1 MEIILLL
8 IYSGIVWLVFFK
20 YKLLPWNIVSQVI
33 VVTLPV
39 LTLAIIILLLN
50 IVAPSSHDV
59 RVLNYVVQV
68 VPRVSG
74 RVTEVPVS
82 PNVPVKKGD
91 VLFRID
97 PTPFEA
103 QVRALESQKKLADRR
118 LEQMRTLAS
127 AGAGT
132 QFDLEEA
139 EAKSGSLE
147 AQLAEA
153 RWRLTETTVYAPTSG
168 RVVNLQLRPGSA
180 AAQFPLSPAMSFVE
194 DEQWVIALF
203 HQNELRCIEPGNEA
217 EIHVATH
224 PNRIIKCKVDS
235 VIWASGIGQLPISG
249 TIPQT
254 GSQPI
259 KEGRFAVRLKV
270 DDKDKDLFLAAGA
283 QGAGAIY
290 TNHGALL
297 HIIRKVMLRVS
308 TKWDLLIVKL
318 H

>member
-8 IYSGIVWLVFFK
+8 IYSSIVWLIFFK
-20 YKLLPWNIVSQVI
+20 FKLLPWNIISQVI
-33 VVTLPV
+33 VVTIPIIFLAV
-39 LTLAIIILLLN
+39 LILLLN

-59 RVLNYVVQV
+59 RVLNYVVQI

-74 RVTEVPVS
+74 RVIEVPVS
-82 PNVPVKKGD
+82 PNVPVKEGE

-97 PTPFEA
+97 PTPFET

-118 LEQMRTLAS
+118 LEQMRTLAG

-139 EAKSGSLE
+139 EANSGSLE

-153 RWRLTETTVYAPTSG
+153 RWRLSETTVYAPANGS
-168 RVVNLQLRPGSA
+168 VVNLQLRPGSA
-180 AAQFPLSPAMSFVE
+180 AAQFPMSPAMSFVE

-203 HQNELRCIEPGNEA
+203 HPNELRCIEPGNEA
-217 EIHVATH
+217 EIFLSTH

-235 VIWASGIGQLPISG
+235 IIWASGIGQLPISG

-254 GSQPI
+254 GSYPI
-259 KEGRFAVRLKV
+259 KEGRFAVRLMV
-270 DDKDKDLFLAAGA
+270 DGKDKDLFLAAGA
-283 QGAGAIY
+283 QGTGAIF
-290 TNHGALL
+290 TNHGTIL
-297 HIIRKVMLRVS
+297 HVVRKVMLRVS
-308 TKWDLLIVKL
+308 TKMDWFILKL

>member
-8 IYSGIVWLVFFK
+8 IYSAVVWLIFFK
-20 YKLLPWNIVSQVI
+20 FKLLPWNIISQVI
-33 VVTLPV
+33 VVTIPV
-39 LTLAIIILLLN
+39 IFLTILVLLLN

-59 RVLNYVVQV
+59 RVLNYVVQI

-74 RVTEVPVS
+74 RVIEVPVS
-82 PNVPVKKGD
+82 PNVPVKEGE

-97 PTPFEA
+97 PTPFET

-139 EAKSGSLE
+139 EANSGSLE

-153 RWRLTETTVYAPTSG
+153 RWRLSETTVYAPANGS
-168 RVVNLQLRPGSA
+168 VVNLQLRPGSA

-217 EIHVATH
+217 EIHLATH
-224 PNRIIKCKVDS
+224 PNRIIKCRVDS

-254 GSQPI
+254 GSVPI
-259 KEGRFAVRLKV
+259 QEGRFAVRLKV

-283 QGAGAIY
+283 QGAGAIF
-290 TNHGALL
+290 TNHGTIL
-297 HIIRKVMLRVS
+297 HVVRKVMLRVS
-308 TKWDLLIVKL
+308 TKMDWLILKL